1 MPVSLLS
8 TFQPGSASSPGEPQ
22 GPALIHDSRP
32 AGLSQNISRYE
43 GRIQVISDSGEA
55 LSALFG
61 RVILLIAWLRCTELV
76 NLATDQSTGIKAG
89 YTINIWDQKAQCP
102 VS

>member
-8 TFQPGSASSPGEPQ
+8 TFQPGSASSLGEPQ
-22 GPALIHDSRP
+22 GPALIHDSRT
-32 AGLSQNISRYE
+32 AGRPQNISRYG

-61 RVILLIAWLRCTELV
+61 RVILLIALLRCTELV
-76 NLATDQSTGIKAG
+76 SN
-89 YTINIWDQKAQCP
+89 
-102 VS
+102 